1 MKKFLILMG
10 RYLPGYKD
18 GGPVRTM
25 INLTEALGDEY
36 DLRIVALDRDHGDTE
51 PYDNI
56 RYGEWMSVGKAKVQ
70 YVTPKGFTF
79 KLIRKLISECDLVY
93 TCGFYDDYGYKT
105 LLLNRLKKVH
115 GKPVVVASMGSFSKG
130 ALSQKSFK
138 KKIFIN
144 VFKLFGLFKN
154 IVWSVTSEL
163 EANDL
168 KDTISKSAKYIVAED
183 LPRTSV
189 LERKKLSKEDSK
201 LKVVFLSRICP
212 KKNLLG
218 AINILAKTT
227 ANIEFTIYG
236 PDEDKE
242 YFEKCKSA
250 LNLLATNVSWEY
262 KGNIQSEEVPNAF
275 SMYDVF
281 LFPTLGENYGHV
293 IFESLSAG
301 CVPVISDT
309 TPWLDLESDGCGFV
323 LPLDDLS
330 AFTALLD
337 KLANLDSDD
346 FSKYSLNAVNYA
358 TEKTKNAVLNTG
370 YRDIFD
376 LAGKED
382 I

>member
-1 MKKFLILMG
+1 MKKILILMG

-18 GGPVRTM
+18 GGPVRTI

-36 DLRIVALDRDHGDTE
+36 EFYILTLDRDHGDIR

-56 RYGEWMSVGKAKVQ
+56 KYDEWLNVGKAKVQ
-70 YVTPKGFTF
+70 YVKPKGFTF

-105 LLLNRLKKVH
+105 LMLKQFKKVY

-130 ALSQKSFK
+130 ALSQKSLK

-144 VFKLFGLFKN
+144 TFKFLGLFNN

-168 KDTISKSAKYIVAED
+168 KKTIGTKAMYIVAED
-183 LPRTSV
+183 LPRSV
-189 LERKKLSKEDSK
+189 VPGRSTNSKVENS
-201 LKVVFLSRICP
+201 LNVVFLSRISP
-212 KKNLLG
+212 KKNLIG
-218 AINILAKTT
+218 AIKILTKVS
-227 ANIEFTIYG
+227 ANIKFTICG

-242 YFEKCKSA
+242 YFKECKYA
-250 LNLLATNVSWEY
+250 LPSLPSNVKWEY
-262 KGNIQSEEVPNAF
+262 KGNILSDEVQVELAQH
-275 SMYDVF
+275 DVF

-293 IFESLSAG
+293 IFEALSVG
-301 CVPVISDT
+301 CIPVISDT
-309 TPWLDLESDGCGFV
+309 TPWKDLDSSGCGFV
-323 LPLDDLS
+323 LSLDDLS
-330 AFTALLD
+330 AVSALLD
-337 KLANLDSDD
+337 KLANMDSDD

-370 YRDIFD
+370 YRNIFD

-382 I
+382 L

>member
-1 MKKFLILMG
+1 MKKILILMG

-25 INLTEALGDEY
+25 INLTDALGDEY
-36 DLRIVALDRDHGDTE
+36 DFRIVALDRDHGDKE

-70 YVTPKGFTF
+70 YVKPKGFTF
-79 KLIRKLISECDLVY
+79 KLLRKLIGECDLVY
-93 TCGFYDDYGYKT
+93 TCGFYNDYGYKT

-168 KDTISKSAKYIVAED
+168 KDTIGNKEMYIVAED
-183 LPRTSV
+183 LPRSV
-189 LERKKLSKEDSK
+189 VPGRNTDLKEKGK

-212 KKNLLG
+212 QKNLFG
-218 AINILAKTT
+218 AISILSKVSS
-227 ANIEFTIYG
+227 NIEFSICG

-250 LNLLATNVSWEY
+250 LDLLPPNVKWQY
-262 KGNIQSEEVPNAF
+262 KGNIDSELVQQTLSE
-275 SMYDVF
+275 YDV
-281 LFPTLGENYGHV
+281 LLLPTLGENYCHV
-293 IFESLSAG
+293 VFEALSVG
-301 CVPVISDT
+301 CIPVISDT
-309 TPWLDLESDGCGFV
+309 TPWQDLESNGCGFV

-337 KLANLDSDD
+337 KLANMDSDD

-370 YRDIFD
+370 YRDIFE